1 MVVTVLAGVM
11 RYGGSSRTWVPY
23 RRDMDVAVVPQVH
36 DSLMIEGLALEVTAR
51 DVYPDGQITLH
62 VNIDR
67 PGIHQSDLDRIF
79 GADHGMPAANRPRE
93 ADGASRMS
101 PAR

>member
-1 MVVTVLAGVM
+1 MEVTILGGVM
-11 RYGGSSRTWVPY
+11 RYGGTSRTWVPY
-23 RRDMDVAVVPQVH
+23 RRDMELAVVPHVH
-36 DSLMIEGLALEVTAR
+36 DSLMLDGLALEVVAR

-79 GADHGMPAANRPRE
+79 GADHGMSGWNGRRE
-93 ADGASRMS
+93 AEGAWR
-101 PAR
+101 